1 MSFKTS
7 LIKTAIKL
15 TPNKLIIWVANIV
28 LKGIAELVDFNFDIE
43 TRKAYVQIQL
53 LGESETIEVW
63 LEDFAIISEE
73 ESYLLIVQQAQS
85 NRLWLNNILS
95 RIAGKTWKI
104 PVLPQFKSEIAL
116 IADLFK
122 AEAPTQEDNSLEQ
135 EDN

>member
-1 MSFKTS
+1 
-7 LIKTAIKL
+7 
-15 TPNKLIIWVANIV
+15 
-28 LKGIAELVDFNFDIE
+28 
-43 TRKAYVQIQL
+43 
-53 LGESETIEVW
+53 
-63 LEDFAIISEE
+63 
-73 ESYLLIVQQAQS
+73 
-85 NRLWLNNILS
+85 LNNILS